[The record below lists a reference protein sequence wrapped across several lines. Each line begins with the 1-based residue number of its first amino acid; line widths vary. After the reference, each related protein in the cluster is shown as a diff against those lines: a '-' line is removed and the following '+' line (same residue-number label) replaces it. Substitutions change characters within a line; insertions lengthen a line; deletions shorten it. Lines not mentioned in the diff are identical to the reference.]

1 MNEYTVKAKALLQ
14 EGCTCALYT
23 KTQVFRSEKHGV
35 APLLQWL
42 ESGENFSPFSAADK
56 VVGKAAAFLYV
67 LLGVQR
73 VYALV
78 ISEAAESVLN
88 AYNIP
93 ICFEEKV
100 SAIKNREG
108 TGFCPME
115 QAVLRLSDPNEAYKA
130 IIKKLEELR
139 EEKK

>member
-1 MNEYTVKAKALLQ
+1 MNEHTLKAKALLQ

-23 KTQVFRSEKHGV
+23 KTQVFRSEKRGV

-42 ESGENFSPFSAADK
+42 ESGEDFSKFSAADK

-67 LLGVQR
+67 LLGVER

-93 ICFEEKV
+93 VCFEEKV
-100 SAIKNREG
+100 SAIKNRTG

-130 IIKKLEELR
+130 IIEKIEILR
-139 EEKK
+139 RK